1 MALAFASAGS
11 GSRGNATLI
20 RNGKTTVLVDCG
32 FSLSEMRRRLARLQV
47 EPETLAA
54 ILVTHE
60 HSDHISGVGRLAAR
74 WDLPVFA
81 SRGTLNAP
89 GSRGL
94 PKTVRALND
103 DRPFAIGDLEVTPLI
118 VPHDAAEPRQF
129 LFGDGVRR
137 LAVLTDLGHVTP
149 YLAEKLCGVEG
160 LLLECN
166 HDASLLAGGPYPAAL
181 KKRVGGDWGHL
192 SNAQAAALL
201 SHCDFSG
208 LRSIALAHLSE
219 QNNRPELAQASVA
232 DALGCR
238 PEEIQVADQESGLA
252 WQGLEAP

>member
-11 GSRGNATLI
+11 GSRGNATVI

-32 FSLSEMRRRLARLQV
+32 FSLTEMKRRLARLEV
-47 EPETLAA
+47 EPESIAA

-60 HSDHISGVGRLAAR
+60 HGDHISGVSRLAAQ
-74 WDLPVFA
+74 WNLPVLA

-89 GSRGL
+89 NFRSL
-94 PKTVRALND
+94 PGTVRELD
-103 DRPFAIGDLEVTPLI
+103 DQPFAIGDLEVTPLI

-129 LFGDGVRR
+129 LFSDGALR

-149 YLAEKLCGVEG
+149 YLLEKLSGVTG

-166 HDASLLAGGPYPAAL
+166 HDASLLESGPYPPAL
-181 KKRVGGDWGHL
+181 KARVGGAWGHL

-201 SHCDFSG
+201 SGCDLSG
-208 LRSIALAHLSE
+208 LRAIALAHLSE
-219 QNNRPELAQASVA
+219 QNNRPELAQIAVA
-232 DALGCR
+232 TALGCR
-238 PEEIQVADQESGLA
+238 PAEIQVADQAMGLA
-252 WQGLEAP
+252 WQTLEAT